1 MYGKKYIVDG
11 VKAPH
16 PSFKVTPIKQMRIES
31 SEEIS
36 SWAGVKLGYPS
47 FWFMPS
53 VCYYVVLVKVGK
65 WENGKMGRA
74 ALGGGVRGY
83 TWNLGILKKGY
94 VSKTSNPS

>member
-1 MYGKKYIVDG
+1 MYGKKYIVDR

-16 PSFKVTPIKQMRIES
+16 SSFKVTPIKQMRIES

-53 VCYYVVLVKVGK
+53 ICYYVVLVKVGK
-65 WENGKMGRA
+65 WENGSR
-74 ALGGGVRGY
+74 GVRRWGKRVY
-83 TWNLGILKKGY
+83 LEFRYSEERVCK
-94 VSKTSNPS
+94 